1 MEPHAAID
9 ADFDQVAEL
18 GDQLLQQINA
28 LREAAPVVWSKKS
41 GAWVV
46 TRHEDLVLAYSG
58 QLPLSNVRYEPAF
71 LAVPAKERARR
82 FPQTMRTIG
91 YWPVFTDPPLHTR
104 LRKLLTRA
112 FSRKVVEDI
121 RPFARD
127 TIRQV
132 LDRAGDK
139 REVEFID
146 DVARAITAP
155 VIMHL
160 LGVPQSTR
168 PRLEAWSRALNVAL
182 GSAQSS
188 PPALDEMERAVDE
201 MTRLFEQEIARRRE
215 KPSED
220 FLSQMVLAREGSD
233 KLSDEEIIGVCI
245 VVLIAGHDTTMNSM
259 GLATV
264 ALARHPEARRYML
277 EHPEAIGNCVMEV
290 ARYIAMST
298 MQPRVVSAD
307 FAWHGQQL
315 RKGDYVLLMIAGAN
329 RDPRVFRDPE
339 VLDMTRST
347 EHALVFGSGL
357 HHCIGHLLAKMQLG
371 ELLPEL
377 FGRFDVEIL
386 DRRPEFG
393 KVLSQRGL
401 VRLNV
406 RLLPRAHH

>member
-1 MEPHAAID
+1 MRGMPH
-9 ADFDQVAEL
+9 
-18 GDQLLQQINA
+18 
-28 LREAAPVVWSKKS
+28 
-41 GAWVV
+41 
-46 TRHEDLVLAYSG
+46 
-58 QLPLSNVRYEPAF
+58 PL
-71 LAVPAKERARR
+71 
-82 FPQTMRTIG
+82 
-91 YWPVFTDPPLHTR
+91 
-104 LRKLLTRA
+104 
-112 FSRKVVEDI
+112 
-121 RPFARD
+121 
-127 TIRQV
+127 
-132 LDRAGDK
+132 
-139 REVEFID
+139 
-146 DVARAITAP
+146 
-155 VIMHL
+155 
-160 LGVPQSTR
+160 
-168 PRLEAWSRALNVAL
+168 
-182 GSAQSS
+182 
-188 PPALDEMERAVDE
+188 
-201 MTRLFEQEIARRRE
+201 ARRRE

-264 ALARHPEARRYML
+264 ALARHPQARQYML
-277 EHPEAIGNCVMEV
+277 EQPEAIANSVMEV

-307 FAWHGQQL
+307 FEWHGQQL

-329 RDPRVFRDPE
+329 RDPRAFPDPE

-386 DRRPEFG
+386 DRKPEFG
-393 KVLSQRGL
+393 NLLSQRGL